1 MMQFEITVHCPELET
16 LAYALRDFKGQPV
29 PSADVGNKLVYHRCD
44 HTSPTDHLQSPRPEP
59 EAAAS
64 APLGPPSTSHAHAPS
79 APAPAPAPA
88 YVAPP
93 APTAAAAPTYD
104 KETLVRAAAELM
116 DQGRQQD
123 LLQLLARFNVPS
135 MMALD
140 PSQFAEFGAALKEIG
155 GKL

>member
-1 MMQFEITVHCPELET
+1 MMQLEITVHCPELVD
-16 LAYALRDFKGQPV
+16 LAHAIQGFKVLPDLTPV
-29 PSADVGNKLVYHRCD
+29 A
-44 HTSPTDHLQSPRPEP
+44 PEP
-59 EAAAS
+59 IPETVTAE
-64 APLGPPSTSHAHAPS
+64 PDPPTMNPE
-79 APAPAPAPA
+79 
-88 YVAPP
+88 
-93 APTAAAAPTYD
+93 PTAPVEATAPTYA

>member
-1 MMQFEITVHCPELET
+1 MMQLEITVHCPELET
-16 LAYALRDFKGQPV
+16 LAYALRGAKVLPDLTP
-29 PSADVGNKLVYHRCD
+29 AA
-44 HTSPTDHLQSPRPEP
+44 PEP
-59 EAAAS
+59 E
-64 APLGPPSTSHAHAPS
+64 PVTVEPDPPTMNPEP
-79 APAPAPAPA
+79 PAP
-88 YVAPP
+88 VAPP
-93 APTAAAAPTYD
+93 APAYD

>member
-16 LAYALRDFKGQPV
+16 LAQALRDFKGQPV
-29 PSADVGNKLVYHRCD
+29 PSADVGNKLFYHRCG
-44 HTSPTDHLQSPRPEP
+44 HTFPTDHLQSPRPEP
-59 EAAAS
+59 EAAAR
-64 APLGPPSTSHAHAPS
+64 APLGPPSTSHVHTPPV
-79 APAPAPAPA
+79 PAP
-88 YVAPP
+88 VW
-93 APTAAAAPTYD
+93 PTAPTYD

-116 DQGRQQD
+116 DDGKQQD

>member
-1 MMQFEITVHCPELET
+1 MQFEITVHCPELET
-16 LAYALRDFKGQPV
+16 LAQALYSVKGQPV

-44 HTSPTDHLQSPRPEP
+44 HTFPTDHLQSPRPEP
-59 EAAAS
+59 
-64 APLGPPSTSHAHAPS
+64 
-79 APAPAPAPA
+79 PAP
-88 YVAPP
+88 VE
-93 APTAAAAPTYD
+93 AAAPTYD

-140 PSQFAEFGAALKEIG
+140 PSQFAEFGAAMKEMG
-155 GKL
+155 AKL

>member
-16 LAYALRDFKGQPV
+16 LAHALHGFKGQTEETLLEPV
-29 PSADVGNKLVYHRCD
+29 PGKQIV
-44 HTSPTDHLQSPRPEP
+44 PEP
-59 EAAAS
+59 AR
-64 APLGPPSTSHAHAPS
+64 T
-79 APAPAPAPA
+79 
-88 YVAPP
+88 VAP

-116 DQGRQQD
+116 DDGKQQD

>member
-16 LAYALRDFKGQPV
+16 LAYALRGAKVLPDLTPAAPEPV
-29 PSADVGNKLVYHRCD
+29 PEIVTAEPDP
-44 HTSPTDHLQSPRPEP
+44 PTMNPEP
-59 EAAAS
+59 PAPVEAAA
-64 APLGPPSTSHAHAPS
+64 
-79 APAPAPAPA
+79 PA
-88 YVAPP
+88 
-93 APTAAAAPTYD
+93 YD